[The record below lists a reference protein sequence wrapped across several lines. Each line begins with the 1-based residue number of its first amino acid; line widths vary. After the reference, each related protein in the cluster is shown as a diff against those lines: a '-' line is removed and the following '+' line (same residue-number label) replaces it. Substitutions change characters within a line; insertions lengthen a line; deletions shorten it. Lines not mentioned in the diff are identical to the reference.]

1 MIELDRTRLI
11 DVALS
16 FFYLKK
22 SQKKNK
28 IPLNSVIGLMKLT
41 EKELVEKCIKKN
53 PKAQKALYDT
63 YSSMLFGICLRYAR
77 NRQDAEDMF
86 QDAFI
91 KAFDQIH
98 KYNFQGPLGAWLR
111 KLFVNFALNYYRYD
125 KANLNTDLESIA
137 IGELPLQLDEISNQ
151 EILETINQLPDR
163 QRIIFNMVEIEG
175 YSYKEISQQLQENES
190 TLRGL
195 NYKAKNN
202 LKNILTKQN
211 K

>member
-63 YSSMLFGICLRYAR
+63 YSSMLVGICLRYAR

-86 QDAFI
+86 EDAFI

-98 KYNFQGPLGAWLR
+98 KYNFQG
-111 KLFVNFALNYYRYD
+111 
-125 KANLNTDLESIA
+125 I
-137 IGELPLQLDEISNQ
+137 
-151 EILETINQLPDR
+151 
-163 QRIIFNMVEIEG
+163 
-175 YSYKEISQQLQENES
+175 
-190 TLRGL
+190 
-195 NYKAKNN
+195 
-202 LKNILTKQN
+202 
-211 K
+211 

>member
-1 MIELDRTRLI
+1 
-11 DVALS
+11 
-16 FFYLKK
+16 
-22 SQKKNK
+22 
-28 IPLNSVIGLMKLT
+28 
-41 EKELVEKCIKKN
+41 
-53 PKAQKALYDT
+53 
-63 YSSMLFGICLRYAR
+63 
-77 NRQDAEDMF
+77 
-86 QDAFI
+86 
-91 KAFDQIH
+91 
-98 KYNFQGPLGAWLR
+98 LR

-151 EILETINQLPDR
+151 EILEAINQLPDR

-202 LKNILTKQN
+202 LKNILIKQN